1 MTTVRRARAEDA
13 DELAA
18 VHVAAWNH
26 TYAGLLPEAYLAA
39 RGFGARRAFWRDLF
53 LRADPAVCVFVAC
66 DGAGRIVGFASGGP
80 ERTGLVDRR
89 QELYALYVLAEAQGE
104 GVGRQLVEEVLGALG
119 PVAVWVLATNP
130 ARGFYE
136 RLGARYL
143 TERRVTKPEVT
154 FVEVAYELG

>member
-1 MTTVRRARAEDA
+1 MRRARAEDA

-39 RGFGARRAFWRDLF
+39 RCFAARRDFWRDL
-53 LRADPAVCVFVAC
+53 LRKADPAVCVFVAC
-66 DGAGRIVGFASGGP
+66 DAAGHIVGFASGGP
-80 ERTGLVDRR
+80 ERTGLVDWR
-89 QELYALYVLAEAQGE
+89 QELYALYLLPEAQGE
-104 GVGRQLVEEVLGALG
+104 GLGRRLVEQVLGAIG

-136 RLGARYL
+136 RLGACHL
-143 TERRVTKPEVT
+143 TERRVAKRDAS
-154 FVEVAYELG
+154 FVEVAYGLG

>member
-1 MTTVRRARAEDA
+1 MRRARAEDA

-53 LRADPAVCVFVAC
+53 QRADPAVCVFVAC

-80 ERTGLVDRR
+80 ERSGLVDRR
-89 QELYALYVLAEAQGE
+89 QELYALYVLPEAQRE
-104 GVGRQLVEEVLGALG
+104 GTGRRLVEAVLDAMG

-136 RLGARYL
+136 RLGGRYL
-143 TERRVTKPEVT
+143 TERHVTKPDVT
-154 FVEVAYELG
+154 FIEAAYALG

>member
-1 MTTVRRARAEDA
+1 MTTVRRARGEDA

-39 RGFGARRAFWRDLF
+39 RGFAARRAFWRDL
-53 LRADPAVCVFVAC
+53 LRKGDPAVCVFVAC

-80 ERTGLVDRR
+80 ERTGLVERR
-89 QELYALYVLAEAQGE
+89 QELYALYVLSEAQGE
-104 GVGRQLVEEVLGALG
+104 GIGRRLVEQVLGVLG

-143 TERRVTKPEVT
+143 TERRVMKPDAT
-154 FVEVAYELG
+154 FIEAAYALG